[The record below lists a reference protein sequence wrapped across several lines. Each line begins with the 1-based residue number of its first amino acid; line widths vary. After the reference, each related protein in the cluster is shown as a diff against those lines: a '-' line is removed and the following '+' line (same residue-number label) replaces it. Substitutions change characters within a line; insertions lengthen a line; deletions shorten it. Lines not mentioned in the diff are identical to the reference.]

1 LHGDALFAMSGL
13 LAATRAVN
21 FACALLVFGEIVFAL
36 LVARPAWRDAG
47 AGGPDRDRVER
58 RIGVMAATALVLGLL
73 SSVLWLA
80 LEVPLMSGE
89 PFHEAMQ
96 GPTLSIVLGET
107 WFGRVW
113 MARTLLALALLAWI
127 AFGRRG
133 SWVSPLTLLLAA
145 AHVAAP
151 ALAGHAAGGQGVEG
165 VSRIG
170 IDMAH
175 LMAAGAWLGALPGLA
190 LVLAAARESGAPAAF
205 DTATRAAQRFSALGV
220 VSVSVLL
227 ATGIAN
233 TAYLVRSV
241 AALTTTEYGSLL
253 LAKLAL
259 VALMLALAAV
269 NRWWLTPRVAMRD
282 VRSVGM
288 LAASAALETL
298 AGLGVVAIV
307 GVLGITVPAMHP
319 MHHELHSSTS
329 RAIMADSFPG
339 HHHG

>member
-1 LHGDALFAMSGL
+1 LYGDAHFAMSGL

-36 LVARPAWRDAG
+36 AVARPAWREAG
-47 AGGPDRDRVER
+47 PSASDRDRVER
-58 RIGVMAATALVLGLL
+58 RIGILVATALVLGLL
-73 SSVLWLA
+73 SSLLWLA

-89 PFHEAMQ
+89 PFEEAIA

-113 MARTLLALALLAWI
+113 MVRALVALGLLAWI

-133 SWVSPLTLLLAA
+133 GWVSPLALVLAA
-145 AHVAAP
+145 AYVAAP
-151 ALAGHAAGGQGVEG
+151 ALAGHAAGGQGIEG
-165 VSRIG
+165 AFRIG
-170 IDMAH
+170 IDMTH
-175 LMAAGAWLGALPGLA
+175 LVAAGAWLGALPGLA
-190 LVLAAARESGAPAAF
+190 LVLAAARKSAPAAL
-205 DTATRAAQRFSALGV
+205 DTATRAVRRFSTLGV
-220 VSVSVLL
+220 ISVSVLL

-233 TAYLVRSV
+233 AAYLVRSF

-282 VRSVGM
+282 VRSVGA
-288 LAASAALETL
+288 LAGSAVLETL
-298 AGLGVVAIV
+298 AGLCVVAIV

-329 RAIMADSFPG
+329 REIMTDSLPG
-339 HHHG
+339 LHHG

>member
-1 LHGDALFAMSGL
+1 MSGL

-36 LVARPAWRDAG
+36 AVARPAWRDAV
-47 AGGPDRDRVER
+47 AGGLDRDRVQR
-58 RIGVMAATALVLGLL
+58 RIGVMVATALVLGLL
-73 SSVLWLA
+73 SSVLWLV

-89 PFHEAMQ
+89 PFEEALA

-107 WFGRVW
+107 GFGRVW
-113 MARTLLALALLAWI
+113 IVRALLALALLGWI

-133 SWVSPLTLLLAA
+133 GWVSPLALLLAA
-145 AHVAAP
+145 AYVAAP
-151 ALAGHAAGGQGVEG
+151 ALAGHAAGSQGIEG
-165 VSRIG
+165 AFRIG
-170 IDMAH
+170 VDMAH
-175 LMAAGAWLGALPGLA
+175 LVAAAAWLGALPGLA
-190 LVLAAARESGAPAAF
+190 LVLGAARKSRAPAAL
-205 DTATRAAQRFSALGV
+205 DTATRAAQGFSALGV

-233 TAYLVRSV
+233 AAYLVRSFAV
-241 AALTTTEYGSLL
+241 LTTTEYGELL

-259 VALMLALAAV
+259 VALLLALAAV
-269 NRWWLTPRVAMRD
+269 NRWWLTPRVAARD
-282 VRSVGM
+282 VRSVGA
-288 LAASAALETL
+288 LAASAVLETL
-298 AGLGVVAIV
+298 AGLGVIAVV

-329 RAIMADSFPG
+329 RAIMTDSLPG